1 MKRYIRTSTDKT
13 TLNSCL
19 KEVEDFIKP
28 LGFTGNWDK
37 GFYYRN
43 SPMTITIKFAYSQP
57 AKFIV
62 RCDDTISTTSSVYFI
77 DNDIDFLLTD
87 LSNFKKV
94 ADNSGT
100 IDEIKE
106 CENDY
111 VPLAQTNKGA
121 RYTGKDDNLKWN
133 GL

>member
-1 MKRYIRTSTDKT
+1 MKMYIRTAIDITKLKPYLDK
-13 TLNSCL
+13 
-19 KEVEDFIKP
+19 VENFIRS
-28 LGFTGNWDK
+28 LGFGGSWDK
-37 GFYYRN
+37 GFIYRN

-62 RCDDTISTTSSVYFI
+62 RCDDTISRTSSTYFI
-77 DNDIDFLLTD
+77 DDIDFLLTD
-87 LSNFKKV
+87 ISNFKKV

-106 CENDY
+106 YENKN
-111 VPLAQTNKGA
+111 VPLTQTNRGA
-121 RYTGKDDNLKWN
+121 RYTGKPDNLKWN